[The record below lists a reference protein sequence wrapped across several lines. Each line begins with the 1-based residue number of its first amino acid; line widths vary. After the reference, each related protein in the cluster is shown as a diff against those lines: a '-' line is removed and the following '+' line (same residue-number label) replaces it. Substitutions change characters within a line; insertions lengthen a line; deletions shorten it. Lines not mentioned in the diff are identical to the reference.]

1 MESLALAVAVIVSPA
16 MYGGPLVLLLS
27 LWRRESISKFRLIFI
42 RVIGGLAFLS
52 GAFLIVENI
61 SRGSTIIGLIGV
73 STSAIAI
80 WRTK

>member
-1 MESLALAVAVIVSPA
+1 MESLALAVTILVSPA

-27 LWRRESISKFRLIFI
+27 FWRKDRISKVRLIFI
-42 RVIGGLAFLS
+42 RVLGGLAFAS
-52 GAFLIVENI
+52 GGFLTIENI